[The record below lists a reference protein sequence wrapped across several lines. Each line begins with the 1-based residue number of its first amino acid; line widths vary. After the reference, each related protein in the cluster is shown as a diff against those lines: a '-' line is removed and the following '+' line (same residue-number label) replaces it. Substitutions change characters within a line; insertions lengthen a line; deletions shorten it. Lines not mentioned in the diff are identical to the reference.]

1 MKFDFLKIFIK
12 STILFVLVLFIADK
26 FLDYKG
32 INTMVYALSFA
43 VIIPFVSLG
52 IDYLKYCLRE
62 KHV

>member
-1 MKFDFLKIFIK
+1 MKIDFLKMFIK

-32 INTMVYALSFA
+32 IKTMVYAVSLA
-43 VIIPFVSLG
+43 VSIPFVSLG